1 MHRLAELGH
10 LYTRIASFVRDQE
23 SKDSIGMIEQSL
35 CHYLESQLTEYYR
48 LIAVLESQMQISS
61 RKRDESDEAKVV
73 EEEMGLT
80 LKRLEVWVDDWRLRL
95 RMMSACV
102 EGCKDVHGGALVNLI
117 HGYTANGDP
126 FVREFTD
133 ELLEE
138 VWFFT
143 RWLSSDI
150 DICPGVQTFLL
161 HAPQMALL
169 RRTL

>member
-1 MHRLAELGH
+1 
-10 LYTRIASFVRDQE
+10 
-23 SKDSIGMIEQSL
+23 MIEQSL
-35 CHYLESQLTEYYR
+35 CHYLESQLTEYNR

-61 RKRDESDEAKVV
+61 RKKDDSEEARVI

-126 FVREFTD
+126 FVRKFTD

-138 VWFFT
+138 VSIF
-143 RWLSSDI
+143 SS
-150 DICPGVQTFLL
+150 
-161 HAPQMALL
+161 
-169 RRTL
+169 